1 MATITL
7 RTDPETERALA
18 ELTADGVERSQAI
31 RQAIVTAAR
40 LKEAERLR
48 EEAKALANDPDD
60 VAEARAV
67 LADMESLRAG

>member
-18 ELTADGVERSQAI
+18 ALTADGVERSQAI

-67 LADMESLRAG
+67 LADMESLRAW

>member
-67 LADMESLRAG
+67 LADMESLRAW